1 MTRKERTIRIV
12 VNGALLAVI
21 VALGITVYQSGSEGR
36 KQKQLAQQKEAQWEE
51 EQAKLSEEEEE
62 PMVDADTSQVEAE
75 MPQEEQV
82 DSSSEELAQ
91 TDSETAE
98 WEAAETQ
105 QETVEMEQEPAAA
118 AIPVVDFTE
127 DTLMIWPLSGDILLD
142 YSMDQTVYYPTLD
155 VYKYSPGIVI
165 SAAEGSEVL
174 AAANGTVESVR
185 EDAET
190 GTTVT
195 LDMGNGYRAS
205 YGQLENV
212 LVQEGQTVGQST
224 ILGYVGQPTKYYSV
238 EGTNLYFAM
247 SKDKT
252 PIDPITY
259 LP

>member
-1 MTRKERTIRIV
+1 M
-12 VNGALLAVI
+12 
-21 VALGITVYQSGSEGR
+21 
-36 KQKQLAQQKEAQWEE
+36 
-51 EQAKLSEEEEE
+51 
-62 PMVDADTSQVEAE
+62 
-75 MPQEEQV
+75 
-82 DSSSEELAQ
+82 
-91 TDSETAE
+91 
-98 WEAAETQ
+98 
-105 QETVEMEQEPAAA
+105 
-118 AIPVVDFTE
+118 
-127 DTLMIWPLSGDILLD
+127 
-142 YSMDQTVYYPTLD
+142 
-155 VYKYSPGIVI
+155 I

-174 AAANGTVESVR
+174 AAANGMVESVR

-224 ILGYVGQPTKYYSV
+224 ILGYVAQPTKYYSV

-247 SKDKT
+247 SKDGT